1 MNRRWL
7 FVLVFVVVV
16 GVGVL
21 VAVGPAPTGDNTA
34 LPADQAYPPGA
45 GPTGIN
51 FTALDVAETNLTHTP
66 RAHWESYVLGFTET
80 PDTPPVEGTYYINA
94 TTGEIIT
101 DRFHNATA
109 YRNGSIYAFR
119 QPAAEL
125 PTDRGRE
132 ELAADEAYTYD
143 NATDTYYR
151 YDPRYGQLAPTTIG
165 RHTDIVDAY
174 SWEAVNTTTHHGVPV
189 ISYQLTGRQP
199 DADRAQPAEV
209 GTLQLGVDDGLIYAY
224 DLTLD
229 ATDATANYSYQ
240 VRPAPFPD
248 HEWVSTAKRLQSSN
262 TSS

>member
-1 MNRRWL
+1 MQRRWL
-7 FVLVFVVVV
+7 VALGVVVV
-16 GVGVL
+16 VAVGLL
-21 VAVGPAPTGDNTA
+21 VAVGPAPTSDANP
-34 LPADQAYPPGA
+34 LPADQQYPPGA
-45 GPTGIN
+45 GPNGIN
-51 FTALDVAETNLTHTP
+51 ITALDAAETNLTHTP
-66 RAHWESYVLGFTET
+66 RTHWESYVLGFTET

-101 DRFHNATA
+101 DRFHGATA

-119 QPAAEL
+119 QPAGEL
-125 PTDRGRE
+125 PTDRHRE

-174 SWEAVNTTTHHGVPV
+174 TWEAVNTTTHHGVPV
-189 ISYQLTGRQP
+189 ITYRLTGRQP
-199 DADRAQPAEV
+199 DADRAQPAEA

-224 DLTLD
+224 DLTLESNE
-229 ATDATANYSYQ
+229 ATSHYSYQ
-240 VRPAPFPD
+240 VRPAPFPT
-248 HEWVSTAKRLQSSN
+248 HEWVSTAKRLQASN